1 MITTK
6 KIRNLS
12 FLWIVILLIQA
23 CQSDM
28 IYNKYVSIEKNEWGK
43 ELVLEFEIPVQDT
56 VNSYNLFIN
65 LRNTKDYGFSNLFLI
80 TQMTFPDQSKVIDTL
95 EYEMTDAAGHFLGS
109 GFSDI
114 KENKLFYKNNV
125 RFQEPGNY
133 LFQVKQAMRNRNKIE
148 GINPLLGVSD
158 VGISMEKIE

>member
-28 IYNKYVSIEKNEWGK
+28 IYNKYVSIENNEWGK